1 MLMLAALFGKT
12 DIVDFLLQKRADRNL
27 KDAIGK
33 TALDYAKEKSW
44 YSIIEMLE
52 PGAKEGREK
61 REIERIEIEK
71 QKEEV
76 RAKERLTNE
85 FIANEDMIHAI
96 ENGKLDLVATL
107 LQEGFPINKKF
118 VDRL

>member
-52 PGAKEGREK
+52 PGAKE
-61 REIERIEIEK
+61 
-71 QKEEV
+71 
-76 RAKERLTNE
+76 RLTNE